1 MDYVKLGSTG
11 LEVSRICLGCMSFG
25 DPERGGH
32 PWSIGPDKARPVL
45 RQAFDAGINFL
56 DTANVYSDGSSEEIV
71 GQALADFTHREEV
84 VLATKV
90 NGRMRPG
97 ANGAGLSRKAIMTE
111 IDNSLRRLQ
120 TDYVDLYQIHRFD
133 HTTPVEETMEAL
145 NDVVKAGKALY
156 IGASSMYA
164 WEFSKMLYVAER
176 HGWSRF
182 VSMQDHYNLL
192 YREEEREM
200 LPLCEDQG
208 IGVIPWSPLARGR
221 LTRKWDDV
229 TERSRTDEFG
239 KRLYCEDDRAIVDA
253 VADVAEKRGASRAQV
268 ALAWLLSKPVVSAP
282 IVGVTSP
289 EQLAD
294 LLGALSVELSPGEIE
309 QLEAPYEP
317 HAISG
322 FDAPSRPPRQVPRAP
337 GEATR

>member
-1 MDYVKLGSTG
+1 MEYVKLGSTG

-25 DPERGGH
+25 EPERGAH
-32 PWSIGPDKARPVL
+32 PWSIGPDKARPII
-45 RQAFDAGINFL
+45 RKAFDAGINFL

-97 ANGAGLSRKAIMTE
+97 ANGAGLSRKAIMSE

-133 HTTPVEETMEAL
+133 HATPVEETMEAL
-145 NDVVKAGKALY
+145 NDVVRAGKALY
-156 IGASSMYA
+156 IGASSMSA

-182 VSMQDHYNLL
+182 VTMQDHYNLL

-200 LPLCEDQG
+200 LPLCQDQG

-239 KRLYCEDDRAIVDA
+239 KRLYSEDDRAIVDA
-253 VADVAEKRGASRAQV
+253 VATVAEKRGTSRAQV
-268 ALAWLLSKPVVSAP
+268 ALGWLLSKPVVSAP

-289 EQLAD
+289 EQLDD
-294 LLGALSVELSPGEIE
+294 LLGSLSVELSAEEVE

-317 HAISG
+317 HAIAG
-322 FDAPSRPPRQVPRAP
+322 FDPPNRRPRQ
-337 GEATR
+337 G